1 MWREALGGHSVKFE
15 SNALKICLK
24 HLSYLMKKRPRNET
38 GRFNVAVTVRAITKA
53 MPSGR
58 TSSLEAIELK
68 MGSSMFFLLRTAF
81 WLTLVLVLIP
91 LGSTTDES
99 ETGKVDPV
107 AAYSAAS
114 AAVSDFGGFCGRNPQ
129 ACETGGD
136 AIAMIG
142 ARARD
147 GARIVYE
154 FLDTQITE
162 QDAGG
167 QPQNEP
173 HRPLITGAIS
183 NGTLTAQ
190 DLAQPWQGH
199 NKSVSAKEIEIGPV
213 PRPNPRSGSRT

>member
-1 MWREALGGHSVKFE
+1 
-15 SNALKICLK
+15 
-24 HLSYLMKKRPRNET
+24 
-38 GRFNVAVTVRAITKA
+38 
-53 MPSGR
+53 
-58 TSSLEAIELK
+58 

-91 LGSTTDES
+91 LGSGKDES
-99 ETGKVDPV
+99 ETTKVDPV

-114 AAVSDFGGFCGRNPQ
+114 AAVSDISGFCSRNPQ

-154 FLDTQITE
+154 FLDTQIAE
-162 QDAGG
+162 KEAIDH
-167 QPQNEP
+167 PQADPDSN
-173 HRPLITGAIS
+173 LITGAIS

-190 DLAQPWQGH
+190 DLTQPWQGH
-199 NKSVSAKEIEIGPV
+199 GNNVSAKETVIGPV
-213 PRPNPRSGSRT
+213 PRPNPRAGSRT

>member
-1 MWREALGGHSVKFE
+1 
-15 SNALKICLK
+15 
-24 HLSYLMKKRPRNET
+24 
-38 GRFNVAVTVRAITKA
+38 
-53 MPSGR
+53 
-58 TSSLEAIELK
+58 
-68 MGSSMFFLLRTAF
+68 MFFLLRTAF

-91 LGSTTDES
+91 LGSGKGES
-99 ETGKVDPV
+99 ETTKVDPV

-114 AAVSDFGGFCGRNPQ
+114 AAVSDISGFCKRNPQ
-129 ACETGGD
+129 ACETGGN

-154 FLDTQITE
+154 FLDTQIAE
-162 QDAGG
+162 RDAAGH
-167 QPQNEP
+167 PQTDPNSD
-173 HRPLITGAIS
+173 LITGAIS

-199 NKSVSAKEIEIGPV
+199 DKTVSAKETGVGPV